1 MVNLF
6 QIMFLGTGIKVE
18 FESKGIATGFYT
30 TRTTFAQSE
39 GEASSKLIESI
50 KNEWKHGEY
59 FEMNKG
65 NEPTLSIENC
75 TKISLFNWPFSR
87 KNKGYT
93 FFLGET
99 SE

>member
-6 QIMFLGTGIKVE
+6 QVMFLGTGIKVE
-18 FESKGIATGFYT
+18 LESKGIATGFYT
-30 TRTTFAQSE
+30 TRTTFAQNE
-39 GEASSKLIESI
+39 EEALLKLIKSI
-50 KNEWKHGEY
+50 KNEWKQGEY

-65 NEPTLSIENC
+65 NAPTLNIENC
-75 TKISLFNWPFSR
+75 RKISLFNWTLSR

-93 FFLGET
+93 FFLGEI